1 MNKIIL
7 KNTSNSFT
15 NYLIN
20 NYIKNITKSS
30 LYNLDNKKYYDK
42 YLIKTYNISLNELIT
57 SFYNNIKVIKDHE
70 DYILFLDSN
79 INIKNVKLITLVD
92 LLNYGNQDIKG
103 LNFFNN
109 IFSFIQKNIDSLTL
123 LYDLKEGNK

>member
-7 KNTSNSFT
+7 NNTNNSFT

-57 SFYNNIKVIKDHE
+57 SFYNNIKVVRDDE
-70 DYILFLDSN
+70 NYILFLDSN
-79 INIKNVKLITLVD
+79 IHIKNVKLITLVD

-109 IFSFIQKNIDSLTL
+109 IFSFIQKNIDSLIL

>member
-7 KNTSNSFT
+7 NNTKNSFT

-70 DYILFLDSN
+70 NYILFLDSN
-79 INIKNVKLITLVD
+79 VHIKSVKLITLVD
-92 LLNYGNQDIKG
+92 LLNYGNQDIEG
-103 LNFFNN
+103 LNSFNS
-109 IFSFIQKNIDSLTL
+109 IFSFIQKNIDSLIL

>member
-7 KNTSNSFT
+7 KNTNNSFT

-42 YLIKTYNISLNELIT
+42 YLIKTYNISLNDLIT

-70 DYILFLDSN
+70 NYILFLDSN
-79 INIKNVKLITLVD
+79 VHIKSVKLITLVD

-109 IFSFIQKNIDSLTL
+109 IFSFIQKNIDSLIL
-123 LYDLKEGNK
+123 LYDLKEGNR